1 MFPAMTESARHVP
14 WPRVKAIGDHLR
26 HAYQRVDAEILWNIY
41 AQGELATLREA
52 VTAFI
57 ASLEAND
64 QPSAKE

>member
-1 MFPAMTESARHVP
+1 MFPGHGSKRSV
-14 WPRVKAIGDHLR
+14 IIFR